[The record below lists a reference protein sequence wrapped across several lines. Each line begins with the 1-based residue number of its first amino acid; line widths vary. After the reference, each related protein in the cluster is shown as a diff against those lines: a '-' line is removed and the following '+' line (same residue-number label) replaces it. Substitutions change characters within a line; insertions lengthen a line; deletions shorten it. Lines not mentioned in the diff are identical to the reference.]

1 MKHRFRP
8 LTSLFILLIRL
19 YQITLS
25 PWLGK
30 ACRYTPTCS
39 NYGIEALQKYGAFK
53 GGWLTVKRVLSCN
66 PWGGSGYDPVPAI
79 AVFVMLLLPATAFS
93 QEKQNNFEI
102 SKSIDIYNSLLR
114 ELNLNYVDE
123 INPAELNEA
132 AIDAMLDGLDPYT
145 VFIPESEIENYKLMT
160 TGEYGGIGALIQY
173 DGEYTRISEPYEGW
187 PAQQAGLQAG
197 DAILSV
203 NGIDAHKK
211 PTDQVSELLK
221 GQPGTEVTL
230 KVKRYG
236 VEQPIEF
243 VMKREKVK
251 IDNVSYATVFDNGIG
266 YVSFGSF
273 TKNAANEMKQHL
285 LDMKKE
291 HDLKGFIIDLRGNG
305 GGLMNEAVDIVNFFI
320 PQGKPVVATKGK
332 AQHAASM
339 YGTTNLPVDEQLPLA
354 ILVDGGSASASEI
367 LAGSIQDYDR
377 GVVIGQRTF
386 GKGLVQNILPLSY
399 NTQVKVTVAK
409 YYIPSGRCIQEID
422 YSKNRKLETDTL
434 KTQDTLGKPFKT
446 AAGRTVYEGHGIMPD
461 VKVDPIKYSTAT
473 AYLYGKS
480 YIFDY
485 ATKYVFEHPSIAPA
499 KEFRI
504 DDATYND
511 FMKFVKDKGFTYTT
525 ESEKKLKELKKWAKE
540 EGYLESIGTQI
551 ENLEKELLTDKENDL
566 VKNRKDI
573 EDLLRLEIVSRYYY
587 QVGRIEA
594 SLTNDPELK
603 EAFDILLDKNRYES
617 ILRP

>member
-1 MKHRFRP
+1 MIRCRETENGKRKTIMKRI
-8 LTSLFILLIRL
+8 SVLLI
-19 YQITLS
+19 
-25 PWLGK
+25 G
-30 ACRYTPTCS
+30 
-39 NYGIEALQKYGAFK
+39 
-53 GGWLTVKRVLSCN
+53 
-66 PWGGSGYDPVPAI
+66 
-79 AVFVMLLLPATAFS
+79 LLLSITAIG

-114 ELNLNYVDE
+114 ELNMNYVDE

-132 AIDAMLDGLDPYT
+132 AIDAMLGGLDPYT
-145 VFIPESEIENYKLMT
+145 VFIPESEIESYRLMT

-187 PAQQAGLQAG
+187 PAQKAGLQAG

-203 NGIDAHKK
+203 NGVDTHKK

-221 GQPGTEVTL
+221 GQPGTELKL

-236 VEQPIEF
+236 VEKPIEF
-243 VMKREKVK
+243 TLKREKVK

-273 TKNAANEMKQHL
+273 TKDAANEMKQHL
-285 LDMKKE
+285 LDMRKNHE
-291 HDLKGFIIDLRGNG
+291 LKGFIIDLRGNG
-305 GGLMNEAVDIVNFFI
+305 GGLLNEAVDIVNFFI
-320 PQGKPVVATKGK
+320 PKGKPVVSTKGK

-339 YGTTNLPVDEQLPLA
+339 YATTNAPIDEQLPLA

-367 LAGSIQDYDR
+367 LAGAIQDYDR
-377 GVVIGQRTF
+377 GVIIGQRTF

-399 NTQVKVTVAK
+399 NTQMKVTVAK

-422 YSKNRKLETDTL
+422 YSKNGKRRTENGERDTL
-434 KTQDTLGKPFKT
+434 NSQDTLGKAFKT
-446 AAGRTVYEGHGIMPD
+446 LAGRTVYEGHGIMPD
-461 VKVDPIKYSTAT
+461 VKMKPLQYSTAT
-473 AYLYGKS
+473 AYLYAKN

-485 ATKYVFEHPSIAPA
+485 ATKFVHEHKSIAPA
-499 KEFRI
+499 KDFKI
-504 DDATYND
+504 NDATYND
-511 FMKFVKDKGFTYTT
+511 FMKFVKEKGFDYTT
-525 ESEKKLKELKKWAKE
+525 ESEKKLAELKKMAKE

-551 ENLEKELLTDKENDL
+551 EALENKLLADKENDL
-566 VKNRKDI
+566 VKNRTDI

-594 SLTNDPELK
+594 SLTNDDDLN
-603 EAFDILLDKNRYES
+603 EAFDILLNKERYES